1 MAEVQAQVLRQIL
14 GRIQLATAET
24 QPVPEIGLAAADLG
38 LSTEEL
44 VEAIDHLLTTGLIEV
59 ESRNT
64 LEDGILLKQVN
75 MAAAGQAY
83 LQQLPESADQGLQTD
98 PSDLSGTAVLPFLE
112 QVRQQ
117 AGLED
122 VYDARDITEVVFRT
136 MRDLM
141 SNEASDRVAEELTVQ
156 ALPTDDQALG
166 KQVSV
171 LWRDTNPLV
180 ALLSRIRQ
188 PLVIKPETFLFRV
201 QQEAGLQRG
210 ISSERVVSAVFS
222 ATKAELS
229 EDRIQEIGTCLPGE
243 IRQLWERA

>member
-1 MAEVQAQVLRQIL
+1 MAVIRDGVIQQIL
-14 GRIQLATAET
+14 SQIQQATAEAA
-24 QPVPEIGLAAADLG
+24 PAPEIGLTVGDLQ
-38 LSTEEL
+38 LTSSEL

-59 ESRNT
+59 GSQET
-64 LEDGILLKQVN
+64 LENGVLLKQVTLT
-75 MAAAGQAY
+75 ALGRERLEQ
-83 LQQLPESADQGLQTD
+83 D
-98 PSDLSGTAVLPFLE
+98 PQRDDPAPSVTPFLE
-112 QVRQQ
+112 RVRQQ

-122 VYDARDITEVVFRT
+122 IYDARDITEVVFRT

-156 ALPTDDQALG
+156 ALPTEDQALG
-166 KQVSV
+166 QPVSV

-180 ALLSRIRQ
+180 AFLSRIRQ

-210 ISSERVVSAVFS
+210 IGPERVITAVFS

-229 EDRIQEIGTCLPGE
+229 PDRIREIGTYLPDE
-243 IRQLWERA
+243 IRQLWEQA